1 MIYKGRLTINFYND
15 EPLILLVDP
24 DEVFKNLM
32 RDTKENEDLI
42 VEVKRGDKA
51 VVSKFKAKDIR
62 SIHLKVRDKE

>member
-1 MIYKGRLTINFYND
+1 MYKGRLTINFYND

-32 RDTKENEDLI
+32 RDTKEKDDLI
-42 VEVKRGDKA
+42 IELKRGDKA

>member
-1 MIYKGRLTINFYND
+1 MIYKGKLIINFYND
-15 EPLILLVDP
+15 DSLILLVDP

-42 VEVKRGDKA
+42 VELKRGDKA

-62 SIHLKVRDKE
+62 SIHLKARDTE

>member
-1 MIYKGRLTINFYND
+1 MMYKGRLTINFYND

>member
-1 MIYKGRLTINFYND
+1 MYKGRLTINFYND

>member
-1 MIYKGRLTINFYND
+1 MYKGRLTINFYND

-42 VEVKRGDKA
+42 VELKRGDKA

>member
-1 MIYKGRLTINFYND
+1 MYKGRLIINFYND

-32 RDTKENEDLI
+32 RDTKENDDLI
-42 VEVKRGDKA
+42 IELKRGDKA